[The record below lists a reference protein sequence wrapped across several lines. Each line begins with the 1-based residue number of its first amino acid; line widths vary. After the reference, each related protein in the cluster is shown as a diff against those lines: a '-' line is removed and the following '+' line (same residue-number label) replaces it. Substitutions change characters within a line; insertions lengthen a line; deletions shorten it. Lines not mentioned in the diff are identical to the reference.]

1 MRILPILLLSFSLFT
16 YSQSEEQLAMCES
29 LKGLATVIMQN
40 RQQEV
45 DLSKMINLAQESEEP
60 FKSAMMEL
68 IIIAY
73 EEPAYSSESYQLNSV
88 KKFSNSV
95 YLECI
100 KSSK

>member
-16 YSQSEEQLAMCES
+16 YSQSEDHLAMCES

>member
-1 MRILPILLLSFSLFT
+1 MRIWPILLLSFSLFT
-16 YSQSEEQLAMCES
+16 YSQSEEHLAMCES
-29 LKGLATVIMQN
+29 LKGLATAIMQN

-45 DLSKMINLAQESEEP
+45 DLSKMINLAQDSEEP
-60 FKSAMMEL
+60 IRSAMIEM
-68 IIIAY
+68 IILAY

-88 KKFSNSV
+88 KKFSNLV